1 MFAYFFPLIG
11 AIIADTY
18 LGKFR
23 TIFFL
28 SLIYAAGNVL
38 LSVSSTPAL
47 GLPQRPSSLLG
58 LLLIAVGTGGI
69 KPCVSAFGGDQFKL
83 PDQAKQLAQFFSI
96 FYFSINAGSLI
107 STYITPILRHDV
119 HCFGADTCFP
129 LAFGVPAVLMIVSL
143 VIFLLGKKLYIM
155 KKPQGNIIVDVTK
168 CIFHAL
174 MMKTRSKDNKKE
186 HWLDYASDKYSP
198 VLISDTKAVLQ
209 ILLLFIPLPVF
220 WALYDQ
226 QGSRWTFQATRM
238 DGRLGPFT
246 IKPDQLQVINPLL
259 ILAFIPIFES
269 IAYPGLAKLN
279 LLKRPLQRLS
289 TGGMLAALAFVVS
302 AILEFKLEGTYAVL
316 PDAGESQLRIFN
328 GLSCSINIHSSVN
341 SVNGIIPQLSVLEA
355 NHIETYGIRNF
366 TVNLSI
372 DKSCS
377 QYSTQSWSDT
387 IFVSEKQAKS
397 YFIGGNVSPVMY
409 AVPGYD
415 DIQKL
420 DNANAKVRVLYNLPP
435 DQKTLKLVNNDYNE
449 LFDLE
454 GSATLITVNYSTS
467 FREVNEVGRFD
478 AFIGSSKVNA
488 DIDIQPG
495 GVYALIIGDKNYA
508 GKLLTIS
515 PPNSIHMLWLLPQYI
530 IVTAAEIM
538 FSITGLE
545 FSFTQAPVSMKSLLS
560 ASWLLTVSFGNLIVV
575 IVSEAKFFKSQAH
588 EFLLFAALMFVDM
601 LIFIIIALRYKYYTP
616 VQTEKASHQNDVA
629 NGLEFTQQNG

>member
-1 MFAYFFPLIG
+1 MLAYFFPLIG

-38 LSVSSTPAL
+38 LSLSSTPVF
-47 GLPQRPSSLLG
+47 GLPQRPSSLFG
-58 LLLIAVGTGGI
+58 LLLIAIGTGGI

-129 LAFGVPAVLMIVSL
+129 LAFGVPAILMISSL

-155 KKPQGNIIVDVTK
+155 KKPEGNIIVDVTK

-174 MMKTRSKDNKKE
+174 VLKIRSKDNKKE
-186 HWLDYASDKYSP
+186 HWLEYAKNKFDE
-198 VLISDTKAVLQ
+198 VLITDTKAALQ
-209 ILLLFIPLPVF
+209 VLLLFIPLPVF

-238 DGRLGPFT
+238 NGQLGPFT
-246 IKPDQLQVINPLL
+246 IKPDQLQVVNPLL

-269 IAYPGLAKLN
+269 VIYPGLAKMN

-289 TGGMLAALAFVVS
+289 TGGVLAAFAFVVS
-302 AILEFKLEGTYAVL
+302 ALLEFKLEDTYAVL

-328 GLSCSINIHSSVN
+328 GLSCSINVTSSVN
-341 SVNGIIPQLSVLEA
+341 SVNGIIPQLEMLEA
-355 NHIETYGIRNF
+355 KSIETYGTRNF
-366 TVNLSI
+366 TVNLII
-372 DKSCS
+372 DEACQ
-377 QYSTQSWSDT
+377 QYSKKSWSDT
-387 IFVSEKQAKS
+387 VFVSEKQAQS
-397 YFIGGNVSPVMY
+397 YFIGGNGSPVLY
-409 AVPGYD
+409 SVPGPD
-415 DIQKL
+415 DIEKL
-420 DNANAKVRVLYNLPP
+420 DNADAKLRILYNLPP
-435 DQKTLKLVNNDYNE
+435 DQKTLKLVNSDYSKI
-449 LFDLE
+449 FHLE
-454 GSATLITVNYSTS
+454 GSTTNYSTP
-467 FREVNEVGRFD
+467 FYEINEVGRFE
-478 AFIGSSKVNA
+478 AFIGDSKVIA

-495 GVYALIIGDKNYA
+495 GVYTLTIGDKNNT

-515 PPNSIHMLWLLPQYI
+515 PPNSVHMLWLLPQYI

-545 FSFTQAPVSMKSLLS
+545 FSFTQAPVRMKSLLS
-560 ASWLLTVSFGNLIVV
+560 ACWLLTVSFGNLIVV
-575 IVSEAKFFKSQAH
+575 IVSEAKFFKSQAN
-588 EFLLFAALMFVDM
+588 EFLLFAALMLVDVMIFV
-601 LIFIIIALRYKYYTP
+601 IIAMQYKYYTP
-616 VQTEKASHQNDVA
+616 VQTDKDSHQNDIDK
-629 NGLEFTQQNG
+629 GLEFTPKNG